1 MPTESRKMCV
11 FIIVHY
17 YRGDTLP
24 CSLERM
30 YLEWRFC
37 VYGPAKLEHLAC
49 IWAYSLRFDF
59 RNLTFK
65 HYSIYSTGPVS
76 KSAQCQ
82 LRVLPVG
89 KRTSL
94 RTPEGICRYVE
105 VYLSLWNCAW
115 LLIGCLHGVNGK
127 SYIAAIFMCL
137 CNVVRHEV
145 PCDAVSNKVAVE

>member
-11 FIIVHY
+11 FITVHY

-37 VYGPAKLEHLAC
+37 VCGPAKLEHLAC

-105 VYLSLWNCAW
+105 VYLSCMELCLVTKWMLAW
-115 LLIGCLHGVNGK
+115 RQWQELHCGNFHVFVQC
-127 SYIAAIFMCL
+127 ST
-137 CNVVRHEV
+137 
-145 PCDAVSNKVAVE
+145 S

>member
-1 MPTESRKMCV
+1 MCV
-11 FIIVHY
+11 FITVHY

-37 VYGPAKLEHLAC
+37 VCGPAKLEHLAC

-105 VYLSLWNCAW
+105 VYLSCMELCLVTKWMLAW
-115 LLIGCLHGVNGK
+115 
-127 SYIAAIFMCL
+127 
-137 CNVVRHEV
+137 RQWQ
-145 PCDAVSNKVAVE
+145 